1 MKIIDLPNFGIA
13 EVELTQRHV
22 DLLYK
27 DLISQAPKGWV
38 FDKNNKITQGTD
50 IPQWDFGFSDE
61 TNQEFLGNS
70 LAPAIHEYTEKYGKH
85 TLLCTSQMHHITLSR
100 CWVRCSK
107 PGEYLS
113 VHDHSALFS
122 FAVWLNIPYDY
133 REEQADNEAFTP
145 YAGDFQ
151 LIYPATTGL
160 MLKKNYQLDRSMEK
174 KMIIFPAQI
183 SHMVYPHHTTN
194 QAEFE
199 GEYRVC
205 VAGNVALDSYQPI
218 QNVAS

>member
-1 MKIIDLPNFGIA
+1 
-13 EVELTQRHV
+13 
-22 DLLYK
+22 
-27 DLISQAPKGWV
+27 
-38 FDKNNKITQGTD
+38 
-50 IPQWDFGFSDE
+50 
-61 TNQEFLGNS
+61 
-70 LAPAIHEYTEKYGKH
+70 
-85 TLLCTSQMHHITLSR
+85 MHHITLSR

-174 KMIIFPAQI
+174 KMIIFQHKLVI
-183 SHMVYPHHTTN
+183 WFIHTIQQTK
-194 QAEFE
+194 QSLKESIEF
-199 GEYRVC
+199 VLL
-205 VAGNVALDSYQPI
+205 VM
-218 QNVAS
+218 